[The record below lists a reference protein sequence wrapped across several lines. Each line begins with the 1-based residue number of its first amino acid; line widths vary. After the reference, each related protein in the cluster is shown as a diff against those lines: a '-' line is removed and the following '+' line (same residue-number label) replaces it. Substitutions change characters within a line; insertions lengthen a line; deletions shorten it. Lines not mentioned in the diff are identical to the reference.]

1 MRDGT
6 GRDGTRRSDGARG
19 GGTGSEPRGAF
30 AARSPLG
37 APSERGGLRGQR
49 GFVGR
54 SAAQSR
60 IVRPRSAAP
69 LCAAIVPRRRAA
81 PWHKGA
87 LYPGVGCRTMGP
99 GGVFYYCSFVCSF
112 EKRLS
117 AARPQNSGPGHSRA
131 PHPRPERDA
140 AVRERQSRVGLAAPL
155 LEGQW
160 EPQPHRGRRTGT
172 GSVAPS
178 PSERSP
184 FAARWERR
192 RFRVPRTAAA
202 PGQAVL
208 RARRGTAP
216 HLPAAGGSKGWRGYF

>member
-6 GRDGTRRSDGARG
+6 GRGARMG
-19 GGTGSEPRGAF
+19 RGA
-30 AARSPLG
+30 A
-37 APSERGGLRGQR
+37 
-49 GFVGR
+49 GR
-54 SAAQSR
+54 ALS
-60 IVRPRSAAP
+60 
-69 LCAAIVPRRRAA
+69 RAA
-81 PWHKGA
+81 PSLPVPLSGLRRSAEGCGDSGA
-87 LYPGVGCRTMGP
+87 LWDGAPLNRGLFARGAPRRSVLPLSRAAARLRGIKGRFIPALAAEQWGL
-99 GGVFYYCSFVCSF
+99 GVFSIIVLLFA
-112 EKRLS
+112 RLKS
-117 AARPQNSGPGHSRA
+117 GSVPPARSCRPQNSGPGHSRA

-140 AVRERQSRVGLAAPL
+140 AVRERQSRVGLAALL
-155 LEGQW
+155 LEGRW
-160 EPQPHRGRRTGT
+160 EPQPHRGRRT